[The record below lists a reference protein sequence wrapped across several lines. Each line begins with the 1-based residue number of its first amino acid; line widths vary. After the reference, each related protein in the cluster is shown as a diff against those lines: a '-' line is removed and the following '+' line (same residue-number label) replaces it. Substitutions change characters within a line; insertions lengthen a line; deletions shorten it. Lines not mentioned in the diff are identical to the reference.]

1 MGIKV
6 EWNRPWKDGVFA
18 PNEFQDSMED
28 AQDLLKT
35 LQVTG
40 SRRVVTWSVYFIH
53 EAEPLPKARPRL
65 SSGRIYTPKRT
76 AGAEESLAWSWRE
89 ATKHLEKLDGT
100 LALVALFYRSNQR
113 RVDGDN
119 LLKLVMD
126 SGTKAGVWYDDS
138 QVTACASVMHLDTE
152 RPRTVIGLGPL
163 GSSMIRHFA

>member
-1 MGIKV
+1 VKL
-6 EWNRPWKDGVFA
+6 EWNRPWKDGEGA

-28 AQDLLKT
+28 AQRLLKT
-35 LQVTG
+35 LQATG
-40 SRRVVTWSVYFIH
+40 SRRNVTWQVYFVH

-65 SSGRIYTPKRT
+65 SSGRVYTPKRT
-76 AGAEESLAWSWRE
+76 ADAEQLLAWSWHE
-89 ATKHLEKLDGT
+89 ATRHLEKLDGP

-113 RVDGDN
+113 RLDGDN

-138 QVTACASVMHLDTE
+138 QVTACATVIHLDAE

-163 GSSMIRHFA
+163 GSSMIRRFA